1 MYPTLG
7 ISECDGGQ
15 QGPKLL
21 MQNLR
26 DTESQPC
33 SVKHHTILLSL
44 WLEAFMRTCSFCL
57 HSSKRKKD
65 AYNPVLEK
73 LAENQSS
80 VPAPFAL
87 PESAAEM
94 PGSVS

>member
-1 MYPTLG
+1 
-7 ISECDGGQ
+7 
-15 QGPKLL
+15 
-21 MQNLR
+21 
-26 DTESQPC
+26 
-33 SVKHHTILLSL
+33 
-44 WLEAFMRTCSFCL
+44 MRTCSFCL

-73 LAENQSS
+73 LAEYQSS